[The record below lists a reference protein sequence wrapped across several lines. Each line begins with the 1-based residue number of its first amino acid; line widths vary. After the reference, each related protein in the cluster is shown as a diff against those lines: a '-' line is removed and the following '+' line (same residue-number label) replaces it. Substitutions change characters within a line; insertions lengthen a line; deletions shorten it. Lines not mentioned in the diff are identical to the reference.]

1 MEKKS
6 CSRGQVHETSKDNK
20 QNSFLPSIQP
30 GVLLLADKDNSLPC
44 EPNPI
49 GVSTENIFRFRVKRV
64 KRSSCC
70 NVLKRAPRY
79 RDLAEIYNHS

>member
-1 MEKKS
+1 MVVREQNGSGLKW
-6 CSRGQVHETSKDNK
+6 RRNRVHGGQVHETSKDNK

-49 GVSTENIFRFRVKRV
+49 GDNGKYFQI
-64 KRSSCC
+64 
-70 NVLKRAPRY
+70 
-79 RDLAEIYNHS
+79 